1 MYTMTFV
8 CAAELSENVT
18 LTSTFDVEFDNKTTS
33 EEWEELY
40 WEMAEI
46 TAAEFSKG
54 GHHFEPE
61 DIEIYSEEDWET
73 LFEVA

>member
-1 MYTMTFV
+1 METMTFV
-8 CAAELSENVT
+8 CAAELSEHVT
-18 LTSTFDVEFDNKTTS
+18 LTSEFNVEFDYKMTA

-40 WEMAEI
+40 QEMTKIA
-46 TAAEFSKG
+46 AAEFSKG

-73 LFEVA
+73 IFEVA